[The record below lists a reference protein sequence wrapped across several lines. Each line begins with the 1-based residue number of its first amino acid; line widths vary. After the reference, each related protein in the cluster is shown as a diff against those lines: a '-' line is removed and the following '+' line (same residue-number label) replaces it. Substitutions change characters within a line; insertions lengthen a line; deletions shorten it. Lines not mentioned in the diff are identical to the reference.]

1 MIISTPL
8 EIGIFISIWY
18 TFWIVVVGMIY
29 IGIFK
34 WFTKIGGRRK
44 AKKILRAPDK
54 NLERFI
60 NRYDLKYAWK
70 VYKAVEG
77 EDRRNTKC
85 GVSVDSKWMDTFIQL
100 CHWCGY
106 QVVIRK
112 DSEKDIEPENSDT
125 FDMNFLE
132 DFGKKFIR
140 LNEKTKVYYSGLR
153 KKDEDLKRE
162 FEL

>member
-1 MIISTPL
+1 MIVFTPL

-18 TFWIVVVGMIY
+18 TFWIVVAGMIY

-34 WFTKIGGRRK
+34 WFTKIGGRRQ

-77 EDRRNTKC
+77 EDRRKIKC
-85 GVSVDSKWMDTFIQL
+85 GLSVDSKWMDTFIQL

-112 DSEKDIEPENSDT
+112 DSEKDIETEDSEAFDT
-125 FDMNFLE
+125 DFLE
-132 DFGKKFIR
+132 NFGKKFVR
-140 LNEKTKVYYSGLR
+140 LNERTKVYYSDLK
-153 KKDEDLKRE
+153 KKDIDLKKE